1 FPIYE
6 SMINFVGAQPV
17 PYGLREKH
25 DFDVDVE
32 AIITKLTGRTK
43 LIILNS
49 PHNPTGGVI
58 SRKGLA
64 AIAEALT
71 GRETFVLSDEIYN
84 RLIYEGEHVS
94 LAQFPALK
102 ERTIILDGFSKA
114 YAMTGWRLG
123 YGIMRADLAQQVALL
138 MINSNSCTASFSQVA
153 AIEALRGDQSPVD
166 RMLEEFRRRRGVIVD
181 GLNRI
186 PGFRCPQP
194 QGAFYAFPNIT
205 GTGRDSRALA
215 GALLAEAGVACLSGT

>member
-17 PYGLREKH
+17 PYGLREEQ

-94 LAQFPALK
+94 LAQFPAMK

-123 YGIMRADLAQQVALL
+123 YGVMRPDLAEQVALL
-138 MINSNSCTASFSQVA
+138 VTNSNSCTSSFSQMA
-153 AIEALRGDQSPVD
+153 AVEALRGDQDCVE
-166 RMLEEFRRRRGVIVD
+166 RMREEFRRRRGVIVE
-181 GLNRI
+181 GLNAI
-186 PGFRCPQP
+186 PGFRCRQP
-194 QGAFYAFPNIT
+194 HGAFYAFPNISA
-205 GTGRDSRALA
+205 TGRDSRSLA
-215 GALLAEAGVACLSGT
+215 NALLA